1 MKQLKYSFAGK
12 VKDLLSDIQW
22 TIDIQEQEE
31 LEEGFRESTI
41 CDLYGYC
48 GGEEC
53 SNFSNCGGA

>member
-1 MKQLKYSFAGK
+1 MKKLKYSFVGK
-12 VKDLLSDIQW
+12 LKDLL
-22 TIDIQEQEE
+22 IDIQEQEE